1 MHVANDLTNLLPHI
15 DEVREQLSQI
25 GDTEQSLVKDL
36 AGSLKILDQQLLQDV
51 RQVAADHQ
59 IRRGTILN
67 ALEDLAGSI
76 GMFRPQHEDALPK
89 PVGAPQPAARP
100 QPVAAIPEP
109 IDYGH
114 QYAPT
119 AGDWRQATKNLQ
131 GRLDDLQ
138 DELEFQLNS
147 LNGTSSKN

>member
-89 PVGAPQPAARP
+89 PVGAPQP
-100 QPVAAIPEP
+100 VAAIPEQ

-131 GRLDDLQ
+131 NRLDDLQ
-138 DELEFQLNS
+138 DELQFHLNS
-147 LNGTSSKN
+147 LNGRLS

>member
-76 GMFRPQHEDALPK
+76 GMFRPQHEDALLK
-89 PVGAPQPAARP
+89 SVGAPQPATRL
-100 QPVAAIPEP
+100 QPAAIPEQ
-109 IDYGH
+109 IDSGH

-131 GRLDDLQ
+131 NRLDDLQ
-138 DELEFQLNS
+138 DELQFHLNS
-147 LNGTSSKN
+147 LNGRQS